1 MNCKL
6 QDSALNNLPRCYTV
20 SLVSKQCSFMK
31 GGSGFSPTKESLIF
45 RLVARCITFETRP
58 GTRKARAVALRSA
71 SDLSVLYK
79 CESLS

>member
-1 MNCKL
+1 
-6 QDSALNNLPRCYTV
+6 
-20 SLVSKQCSFMK
+20 MK